1 MGHKPSRKFNFCL
14 NSPQNIFPKLFGTI
28 EILFSKCVM
37 SLVMLGPSHGCHF
50 CLVESR
56 TLTSTEA
63 TEACCSLDT
72 VPVSCDLLDESLL
85 HSWSNFGRLASPGR
99 FTTAP
104 TFLQLWIMMLFIAHW
119 SPKPLQ
125 MAL

>member
-1 MGHKPSRKFNFCL
+1 
-14 NSPQNIFPKLFGTI
+14 
-28 EILFSKCVM
+28 
-37 SLVMLGPSHGCHF
+37 MLGPSHGCHF
-50 CLVESR
+50 CPVESR

-63 TEACCSLDT
+63 IEACCSLDT

-99 FTTAP
+99 LTTAP
-104 TFLQLWIMMLFIAHW
+104 TFLQLWIMMLSIAHW